1 MDITQWSAS
10 EVRQALEAEGF
21 ETDICDTFLDQGIDG
36 SLIKG
41 INSGDLAEMGLT
53 LKLGPKKRLL
63 SFLHNIGQSA
73 NNPDKV
79 RSENLNAS
87 CSSQAET
94 ANTNPEKVCSENL
107 NASCSSQAETA
118 NTNPEKVR
126 SENLNASCS
135 SQAETANTNP
145 DKVRSENLNVTCSS
159 TLRESQCTGSLAQP
173 LNFFLVIE
181 GSLVPLGQ
189 NSSIAFN
196 LHYPPYIK
204 PLFHFFE
211 QRVVQIASMSASTAD
226 FISKEESKRV
236 KGYMRYSI

>member
-94 ANTNPEKVCSENL
+94 ANTNPEKVRSENL
-107 NASCSSQAETA
+107 NATCSSQAETA
-118 NTNPEKVR
+118 NTNPKEVR
-126 SENLNASCS
+126 SENLNATCS
-135 SQAETANTNP
+135 SQ
-145 DKVRSENLNVTCSS
+145 
-159 TLRESQCTGSLAQP
+159 
-173 LNFFLVIE
+173 
-181 GSLVPLGQ
+181 
-189 NSSIAFN
+189 

-211 QRVVQIASMSASTAD
+211 QRVVQIASLSASTAD
-226 FISKEESKRV
+226 FVSRLES
-236 KGYMRYSI
+236 IQPL